1 MHPILKKN
9 LANLVT
15 SLGIISGIF
24 ACIFVLTYQDWQL
37 AIWLLVFWLMTDG
50 LDWKVARKFWS
61 TKAGPYLDDIAD
73 LIHFGIHP
81 ALWIWLVTGHIPLSV
96 LYVIA
101 ILYRLVRFTIKK
113 QHTSVL
119 FSGLP
124 SPAGAIG
131 IFGII
136 FSPMDINMMMIGVL
150 FITCL
155 SVSSLPCVH
164 VMKSKKVQRFIPI
177 IVFVTILLPFFFW
190 GGQYGVAITGL
201 VLIGIYIFFSLISM
215 IPHYVAR

>member
-1 MHPILKKN
+1 MHPILKRN
-9 LANLVT
+9 LANFVT

-24 ACIFVLTYQDWQL
+24 ACIFAITHQNWQL
-37 AIWLLVFWLMTDG
+37 ATWLLVFGLMTDG
-50 LDWKVARKFWS
+50 LDGKVARKFWS

-81 ALWIWLVTGHIPLSV
+81 ALWIWLITSHIPLSV

-113 QHTSVL
+113 QHTSAL

-136 FSPMDINMMMIGVL
+136 LSPMDTNTMMIGVL
-150 FITCL
+150 FMTCL
-155 SVSSLPCVH
+155 SVSSLPCMH
-164 VMKSKKVQRFIPI
+164 IIKNKQIQRFLPLI
-177 IVFVTILLPFFFW
+177 IFATILLPFLFG
-190 GGQYGVAITGL
+190 GGQYGFAITEL
-201 VLIGIYIFFSLISM
+201 VLIGIYILFSLISM